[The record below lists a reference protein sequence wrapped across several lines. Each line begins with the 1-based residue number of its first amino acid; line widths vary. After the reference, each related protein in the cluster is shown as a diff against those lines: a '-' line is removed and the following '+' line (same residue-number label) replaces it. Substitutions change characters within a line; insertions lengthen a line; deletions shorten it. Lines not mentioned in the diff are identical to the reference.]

1 MTQTTKK
8 IARNNNSYD
17 VAIKESLKIIN
28 KIEKLDVKKK
38 KFFNEEANLY
48 KDFIK
53 IVQFI
58 SSENK
63 KFKSLKRLS
72 VEIEKSY
79 KNQLLRI
86 KKILR

>member
-1 MTQTTKK
+1 MKK
-8 IARNNNSYD
+8 VQNNNSYE

-28 KIEKLDVKKK
+28 KIEKLDVRKK

-48 KDFIK
+48 KDIIK
-53 IVQFI
+53 TVQFI

-63 KFKSLKRLS
+63 KFKNLKRLS